1 MRRLG
6 AKKGGAAGA
15 SFNRESVGR
24 FLYCLKGTNEL
35 YAWSRNSLDSSTS
48 RNLLQI
54 NGHGCLL
61 MVADYSKDNSSF
73 LLLGQ
78 LISEIRYAV
87 DLAVVYRDDDVTGSQ
102 ASLGRGRVSGYL
114 GYQNAMAFLDPKEA
128 SELITNR
135 LSRDP

>member
-1 MRRLG
+1 
-6 AKKGGAAGA
+6 
-15 SFNRESVGR
+15 
-24 FLYCLKGTNEL
+24 
-35 YAWSRNSLDSSTS
+35 
-48 RNLLQI
+48 
-54 NGHGCLL
+54 
-61 MVADYSKDNSSF
+61 MVADYLEDNGSF

-114 GYQNAMAFLDPKEA
+114 RYQNAMAFLDPKEA
-128 SELITNR
+128 SKLIANR